1 MSERKM
7 KKYNKNQQVTD
18 ESSEVV
24 EGAEVVEVV
33 ADAEVVDA
41 AEIAEEAAA
50 AEAAETL
57 EAAEAA
63 AAAEEDGEALY
74 EVDEVEVVEEVAID
88 AAAEVADAVDVVDAS
103 AASDESEPADTEHSA
118 EAMADVEAAGES
130 ESLEGATLGIDL
142 IKRVLE
148 TALLTSPE
156 PLSLNEMKRMFPR
169 GETNNELVRKL
180 LDEIRVSWEG
190 RGVELVNVASG
201 WRFRSR
207 PELQRFLDKLNPQKA
222 PKYSRAVMETLA
234 IIAYRQPVTRGDI
247 EDIRGVVVTSNI
259 MKSLEARGWIDVI
272 GHREVPGRPAIY
284 ATTKQFLDDLSLRS
298 LEELPPLD
306 DLGALIDSSGA
317 AQLEMNMPAHDA
329 EQSTEHGHETH
340 VSLGEGLMDDE
351 DLDDDLDDSIVVNV
365 APDTETPPPSQLH

>member
-1 MSERKM
+1 MSGK
-7 KKYNKNQQVTD
+7 D
-18 ESSEVV
+18 EQKVIQESAAGE
-24 EGAEVVEVV
+24 
-33 ADAEVVDA
+33 ADG
-41 AEIAEEAAA
+41 
-50 AEAAETL
+50 
-57 EAAEAA
+57 
-63 AAAEEDGEALY
+63 GEALY
-74 EVDEVEVVEEVAID
+74 EEAPVAAPAAIVAIVETRTTELPD
-88 AAAEVADAVDVVDAS
+88 GTVAAA
-103 AASDESEPADTEHSA
+103 DELTGGVP
-118 EAMADVEAAGES
+118 
-130 ESLEGATLGIDL
+130 TLDIDL

-180 LDEIRVSWEG
+180 LDEIRVAWEG

-201 WRFRSR
+201 WRFRSK
-207 PELQRFLDKLNPQKA
+207 PELQRYLDKLNPMKA

-259 MKSLEARGWIDVI
+259 IKSLEARGWIDVI

-306 DLGALIDSSGA
+306 DLGALVESRSA
-317 AQLEMNMPAHDA
+317 AQLEMNMPDRDGASSISA
-329 EQSTEHGHETH
+329 
-340 VSLGEGLMDDE
+340 GEGLMEEDPDDGE
-351 DLDDDLDDSIVVNV
+351 LPDVIV
-365 APDTETPPPSQLH
+365 APGTEETPPPSQLH

>member
-1 MSERKM
+1 MSKKNSRKDEQ
-7 KKYNKNQQVTD
+7 KQQVAVEVAD
-18 ESSEVV
+18 EAVDL
-24 EGAEVVEVV
+24 AEVTEAAGV
-33 ADAEVVDA
+33 AEVAV
-41 AEIAEEAAA
+41 A
-50 AEAAETL
+50 AEAT
-57 EAAEAA
+57 EAA
-63 AAAEEDGEALY
+63 EDGEALFDEA
-74 EVDEVEVVEEVAID
+74 EVD
-88 AAAEVADAVDVVDAS
+88 AAAVADDS
-103 AASDESEPADTEHSA
+103 AAETDAF
-118 EAMADVEAAGES
+118 EAAGEGA
-130 ESLEGATLGIDL
+130 SLDDATLDIEL

-169 GETNNELVRKL
+169 GETNNELMRKL

-201 WRFRSR
+201 WRFRSK

-317 AQLEMNMPAHDA
+317 AQLEMNMPARGA
-329 EQSTEHGHETH
+329 SAAS
-340 VSLGEGLMDDE
+340 VGEGLMDE
-351 DLDDDLDDSIVVNV
+351 DDDGDDDRDDAIVVN
-365 APDTETPPPSQLH
+365 AGPDTETPPPSQLH

>member
-1 MSERKM
+1 MS
-7 KKYNKNQQVTD
+7 KKNKREQTFEGGGVEPAEGVEGAASGDAADAALAGEAAAVN
-18 ESSEVV
+18 EVV
-24 EGAEVVEVV
+24 ESAVEGMAGDTAV
-33 ADAEVVDA
+33 
-41 AEIAEEAAA
+41 
-50 AEAAETL
+50 T

-63 AAAEEDGEALY
+63 DALY
-74 EVDEVEVVEEVAID
+74 ETSSLEATMDD
-88 AAAEVADAVDVVDAS
+88 MAEALPADAVADGDQDA
-103 AASDESEPADTEHSA
+103 T
-118 EAMADVEAAGES
+118 GQ
-130 ESLEGATLGIDL
+130 EGATLDIEL

-169 GETNNELVRKL
+169 GETNNELMRKL

-207 PELQRFLDKLNPQKA
+207 PELQRYLDKLNPQKA

-298 LEELPPLD
+298 LEELPTLE
-306 DLGALIDSSGA
+306 DLGALVESSGA
-317 AQLEMNMPAHDA
+317 AQMEMNMPEHD
-329 EQSTEHGHETH
+329 SG
-340 VSLGEGLMDDE
+340 VSVSVGEGLMDD
-351 DLDDDLDDSIVVNV
+351 DDLGDDMDDAVMTS
-365 APDTETPPPSQLH
+365 ASPDSEVPPPSQLH

>member
-1 MSERKM
+1 MSGK
-7 KKYNKNQQVTD
+7 D
-18 ESSEVV
+18 EQKVIQESAAGE
-24 EGAEVVEVV
+24 
-33 ADAEVVDA
+33 ADG
-41 AEIAEEAAA
+41 
-50 AEAAETL
+50 
-57 EAAEAA
+57 
-63 AAAEEDGEALY
+63 GEALY
-74 EVDEVEVVEEVAID
+74 EEAPVA
-88 AAAEVADAVDVVDAS
+88 AS
-103 AASDESEPADTEHSA
+103 AAIVAIAAIVETRTTELPDGTGAAADELTGGVP
-118 EAMADVEAAGES
+118 
-130 ESLEGATLGIDL
+130 TLDIDL

-180 LDEIRVSWEG
+180 LDEIRVAWEG

-201 WRFRSR
+201 WRFRSK
-207 PELQRFLDKLNPQKA
+207 PELQRYLDKLNPMKA

-259 MKSLEARGWIDVI
+259 IKSLEARGWIDVI

-306 DLGALIDSSGA
+306 DLGALVESRSA
-317 AQLEMNMPAHDA
+317 AQLEMNMPDRDGASSISA
-329 EQSTEHGHETH
+329 
-340 VSLGEGLMDDE
+340 GEGLMEEDPDDGE
-351 DLDDDLDDSIVVNV
+351 LPDVIV
-365 APDTETPPPSQLH
+365 APGTEETPPPSQLH

>member
-1 MSERKM
+1 MSGRNM
-7 KKYNKNQQVTD
+7 KKEGQNQEVND
-18 ESSEVV
+18 ES
-24 EGAEVVEVV
+24 A
-33 ADAEVVDA
+33 DA
-41 AEIAEEAAA
+41 AEIAEETVATAATETI
-50 AEAAETL
+50 EAV
-57 EAAEAA
+57 EAA

-74 EVDEVEVVEEVAID
+74 EADEGATDVV
-88 AAAEVADAVDVVDAS
+88 AAVDAS
-103 AASDESEPADTEHSA
+103 ATTDDSEAADAEQTTAGMAATE
-118 EAMADVEAAGES
+118 ADDAGEAGES
-130 ESLEGATLGIDL
+130 GEGATLGIDL

-180 LDEIRVSWEG
+180 LDDIRTDWEG

-259 MKSLEARGWIDVI
+259 MKSLEALGWIDVI

-298 LEELPPLD
+298 LEELPALD

-317 AQLEMNMPAHDA
+317 AQLEMNMPAHSDSA
-329 EQSTEHGHETH
+329 P
-340 VSLGEGLMDDE
+340 VSVGEGLMDDD
-351 DLDDDLDDSIVVNV
+351 DLDDDLDDSIVVN
-365 APDTETPPPSQLH
+365 ASPDTETPPPSQLH

>member
-1 MSERKM
+1 MSGK
-7 KKYNKNQQVTD
+7 D
-18 ESSEVV
+18 EQKVIEESAAGE
-24 EGAEVVEVV
+24 
-33 ADAEVVDA
+33 ADG
-41 AEIAEEAAA
+41 
-50 AEAAETL
+50 
-57 EAAEAA
+57 
-63 AAAEEDGEALY
+63 GEALY
-74 EVDEVEVVEEVAID
+74 EEAPVA
-88 AAAEVADAVDVVDAS
+88 AS
-103 AASDESEPADTEHSA
+103 AAIAAIVETRTTELPDGTVAAADELTGGVPMLD
-118 EAMADVEAAGES
+118 
-130 ESLEGATLGIDL
+130 IDL

-180 LDEIRVSWEG
+180 LDEIRVAWEG

-201 WRFRSR
+201 WRFRSK
-207 PELQRFLDKLNPQKA
+207 PELQRYLDKLNPMKA

-259 MKSLEARGWIDVI
+259 IKSLEARGWIDVI

-306 DLGALIDSSGA
+306 DLGALVESRSA
-317 AQLEMNMPAHDA
+317 AQLEMNMPDGDGASSISA
-329 EQSTEHGHETH
+329 
-340 VSLGEGLMDDE
+340 GEGLLDE
-351 DLDDDLDDSIVVNV
+351 DLDDGELPDVIV
-365 APDTETPPPSQLH
+365 ATGTEETPPPSQLH

>member
-1 MSERKM
+1 MS
-7 KKYNKNQQVTD
+7 KNTSNNVNEKDEQKQEVTN
-18 ESSEVV
+18 EA
-24 EGAEVVEVV
+24 AEVAGAAGDGDALYE
-33 ADAEVVDA
+33 AAEVDAAAVVGETAADVDA
-41 AEIAEEAAA
+41 AEASDEAAA
-50 AEAAETL
+50 L
-57 EAAEAA
+57 EAF
-63 AAAEEDGEALY
+63 AL
-74 EVDEVEVVEEVAID
+74 D
-88 AAAEVADAVDVVDAS
+88 
-103 AASDESEPADTEHSA
+103 
-118 EAMADVEAAGES
+118 
-130 ESLEGATLGIDL
+130 IDL

-169 GETNNELVRKL
+169 GETNNELMRKL
-180 LDEIRVSWEG
+180 LDEIRLSWEG

-284 ATTKQFLDDLSLRS
+284 ATTKQFLDDLCLRS

-306 DLGALIDSSGA
+306 DLGALVESSGA
-317 AQLEMNMPAHDA
+317 AQLEMNMPARGGSA
-329 EQSTEHGHETH
+329 P
-340 VSLGEGLMDDE
+340 VSVGEGLMDDE
-351 DLDDDLDDSIVVNV
+351 DDEGDRNDAIVVN
-365 APDTETPPPSQLH
+365 ASPDTETPPLSQLH

>member
-1 MSERKM
+1 MSGK
-7 KKYNKNQQVTD
+7 D
-18 ESSEVV
+18 EQKVIEESAAGE
-24 EGAEVVEVV
+24 
-33 ADAEVVDA
+33 ADG
-41 AEIAEEAAA
+41 
-50 AEAAETL
+50 
-57 EAAEAA
+57 
-63 AAAEEDGEALY
+63 GEALY
-74 EVDEVEVVEEVAID
+74 EEAPVA
-88 AAAEVADAVDVVDAS
+88 AS
-103 AASDESEPADTEHSA
+103 AAIAAIVETRTTELPDDTVAAADELTGGVP
-118 EAMADVEAAGES
+118 
-130 ESLEGATLGIDL
+130 TLDIDL

-180 LDEIRVSWEG
+180 VDEIRVAWEG

-201 WRFRSR
+201 WRFRSK
-207 PELQRFLDKLNPQKA
+207 PELQRYLDKLNPLKA

-259 MKSLEARGWIDVI
+259 IKSLEARGWIDVI

-306 DLGALIDSSGA
+306 DLGALVESRSA
-317 AQLEMNMPAHDA
+317 AQLEMNMPDGDGASSISA
-329 EQSTEHGHETH
+329 
-340 VSLGEGLMDDE
+340 GEGLMDE
-351 DLDDDLDDSIVVNV
+351 DIDDGELPDVIV
-365 APDTETPPPSQLH
+365 ATGTEETPPPSQLH